1 MRDTALSLLRRDSV
15 AYMDM
20 IYPILRGES
29 DIIQADED
37 GQVVFDRPSGLVF
50 ANLPDT
56 DGSVQKLMAVRG
68 ARGYVIHSDALADR
82 FERIVRKKRVMR
94 VTQVVYEQKQPPHV
108 ARVCSVRRLTEED
121 EEELV
126 KTLPYDDEEEM
137 RMLTKTGQMYGAF
150 IAGEFAGRI
159 GLHPEGCMG
168 LLAVNPAFRR
178 RGVGEALEAHLI
190 RELLSRGITP
200 YGQVRRD
207 NAASMALSKALGFTF
222 SDGEMTIL
230 F

>member
-1 MRDTALSLLRRDSV
+1 MRETALSLLRRDSV

-37 GQVVFDRPSGLVF
+37 GQVVFDRPSSLVF

-108 ARVCSVRRLTEED
+108 ARVCSVPL
-121 EEELV
+121 
-126 KTLPYDDEEEM
+126 
-137 RMLTKTGQMYGAF
+137 
-150 IAGEFAGRI
+150 
-159 GLHPEGCMG
+159 
-168 LLAVNPAFRR
+168 
-178 RGVGEALEAHLI
+178 
-190 RELLSRGITP
+190 
-200 YGQVRRD
+200 
-207 NAASMALSKALGFTF
+207 
-222 SDGEMTIL
+222 
-230 F
+230 

>member
-68 ARGYVIHSDALADR
+68 ARGYVIHSDTLADR

-94 VTQVVYEQKQPPHV
+94 VTQVVYEQKQPRTWPGY
-108 ARVCSVRRLTEED
+108 ALCAGSPR
-121 EEELV
+121 
-126 KTLPYDDEEEM
+126 KT
-137 RMLTKTGQMYGAF
+137 RK
-150 IAGEFAGRI
+150 
-159 GLHPEGCMG
+159 
-168 LLAVNPAFRR
+168 NW
-178 RGVGEALEAHLI
+178 
-190 RELLSRGITP
+190 
-200 YGQVRRD
+200 
-207 NAASMALSKALGFTF
+207 
-222 SDGEMTIL
+222 
-230 F
+230 